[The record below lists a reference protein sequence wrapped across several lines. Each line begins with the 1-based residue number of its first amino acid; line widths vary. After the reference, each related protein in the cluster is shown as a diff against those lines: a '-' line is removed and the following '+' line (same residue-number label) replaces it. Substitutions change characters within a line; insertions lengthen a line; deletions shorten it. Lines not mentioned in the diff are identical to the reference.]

1 MGTLSYKLAL
11 SKSKLHVEQMD
22 CVIFSENGIVLTT
35 ASDYEDQERDLDA
48 DMIHKYLKK
57 LRSAKNY
64 GVSDYEFYKIL

>member
-1 MGTLSYKLAL
+1 
-11 SKSKLHVEQMD
+11 MD